1 MILTFPMIIIVPMKT
16 CQSIP
21 DPIPLVLMFWTFW
34 TLFSPTIRTTRNSRQ
49 GQIQQWQQAQA
60 QAQAQQAQQAQQV
73 QQAQAQGLEAQLRL
87 IFVAGWLF

>member
-1 MILTFPMIIIVPMKT
+1 MILMILTFPMIIIVPMKT
-16 CQSIP
+16 C
-21 DPIPLVLMFWTFW
+21 
-34 TLFSPTIRTTRNSRQ
+34 IRTTRNSRQ